1 MRKFK
6 IYFFWIILCCGEMFA
21 VGYMNVFGCWGNVG
35 FPMKVTVP
43 DDSYLLSR
51 TKTNLTVLILRIK

>member
-1 MRKFK
+1 
-6 IYFFWIILCCGEMFA
+6 MFA